1 MLRWMPRI
9 AAAVLALAA
18 ATAYADFTGKVVG
31 VVDGDTLDVLV
42 EKRPV
47 RVRLAEI
54 DAPEKRQAFGTR
66 ARQKLSEL
74 TFGKT
79 ATVRDHG
86 TDWRGTRTVGHVL
99 VDGQDVGRSMVAAG
113 MAWAYPQYVKDR
125 SLYDVEARA
134 RAEGRG
140 LWADASPTPPWRWR
154 AEGRAAAKAQAID

>member
-1 MLRWMPRI
+1 MPRWTPLI
-9 AAAVLALAA
+9 AAAVLSLAA
-18 ATAYADFTGKVVG
+18 ATAHADFTGKVVG

-42 EKRPV
+42 DKRPV

-66 ARQKLSEL
+66 ARQMLSEL
-74 TFGKT
+74 AFGKI

-86 TDWRGTRTVGHVL
+86 TDWRGTRTIGHVL
-99 VDGQDVGRSMVAAG
+99 VDGRDVGRGMVAAG
-113 MAWAYPQYVKDR
+113 MAWTYPQYVKDP
-125 SLYDVEARA
+125 SLYDVEAQA

-154 AEGRAAAKAQAID
+154 AEQRTAAKAPPIN